1 MGLPNGKSGVIVKP
15 CSETLPITIPRAIP
29 ITIPETLKRALPK
42 TIPAKAKENKKRGIT
57 PIKKNDSAG

>member
-1 MGLPNGKSGVIVKP
+1 MGLPNCKSGVIVKP

-29 ITIPETLKRALPK
+29 TTVPEALKRALPK
-42 TIPAKAKENKKRGIT
+42 TVPAKGNKKRGIT

>member
-15 CSETLPITIPRAIP
+15 CSETLPITV
-29 ITIPETLKRALPK
+29 PEAWKRALPK
-42 TIPAKAKENKKRGIT
+42 TVPAKGNKKRGIT